1 MICVMVLG
9 TVVEKETCS
18 DSRRSPTWFYCRVA
32 QHSEV
37 QPPSG
42 KEFGM
47 GAILDDLTLLH
58 HKNPIAVYSGF
69 QPMRDQDN
77 SSQAA

>member
-1 MICVMVLG
+1 
-9 TVVEKETCS
+9 
-18 DSRRSPTWFYCRVA
+18 
-32 QHSEV
+32 
-37 QPPSG
+37 
-42 KEFGM
+42 M